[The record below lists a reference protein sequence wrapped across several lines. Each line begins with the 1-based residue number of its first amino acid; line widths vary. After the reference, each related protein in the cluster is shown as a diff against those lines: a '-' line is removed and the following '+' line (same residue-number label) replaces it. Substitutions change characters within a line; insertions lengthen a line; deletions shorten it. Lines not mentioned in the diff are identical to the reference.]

1 MIKTE
6 TWSKEVCDLIDYDN
20 DKLITNNLN
29 IKTTSYIYR
38 KINEVIDSPEKISN
52 SDYELLF
59 KIRMSFGKKNI
70 WK

>member
-59 KIRMSFGKKNI
+59 KIRMSFGKK
-70 WK
+70 